1 MLLLT
6 GIGFALC
13 FATLN
18 IGGDHRRLAI
28 SRARPGRG
36 ARQPPFQV
44 GGAVGL
50 AVVSAI
56 VTSRAGGSTDHSVLL
71 NAYQTALVV
80 VTGVAIAGPAVA
92 VGGRAPLQGRHG
104 VRLHKRWSN
113 RNDYRRRG
121 AQDGIGEAPRRR
133 PRRPG
138 RPARAT
144 SRRATFRRSTG
155 ATCGN
160 AEGGAMPPT
169 PTRLMYTTD
178 PGDGHCLLAPHLAQ
192 SQSSVLDAGDQH
204 PAANHRASAP
214 PLPTY
219 PGAGGRS
226 AKRVDRHHRPAGQ
239 SEQARDRPSWRPS
252 SLQAR

>member
-1 MLLLT
+1 MLLL

-18 IGGDHRRLAI
+18 IEATTAVGDREHGLA
-28 SRARPGRG
+28 SGLV
-36 ARQPPFQV
+36 QTSFQV

-92 VGGRAPLQGRHG
+92 VGGRALPKGATACACPSAGPTRRLPTTSAPGRDWRG
-104 VRLHKRWSN
+104 DPW
-113 RNDYRRRG
+113 RRARTAG
-121 AQDGIGEAPRRR
+121 RQ
-133 PRRPG
+133 G
-138 RPARAT
+138 RPAARAM
-144 SRRATFRRSTG
+144 FRPSTG

-169 PTRLMYTTD
+169 PTRLSTRPT
-178 PGDGHCLLAPHLAQ
+178 PGMDIVYSRHTSPRARAQ
-192 SQSSVLDAGDQH
+192 SDAGDQH

-239 SEQARDRPSWRPS
+239 SEQARDRPSWWPS